1 MEKILIVDDDDELRG
16 NITAIL
22 KDNGFTTE
30 DVSSGQEAINLL
42 KFNNYNVILLDLM
55 MPGMDGMET
64 LTNIRAINKQTKVIM
79 ITAFASVANAVDAIK
94 KGSSDYIT
102 KPFKIDELLNTIRC
116 SLEEA
121 KFEADVKNLDMD
133 QTISSLSNSI
143 RREIIQLLGQNDKM
157 RLMAITRKLKIEDHT
172 KVVFHLRTLKESDL
186 IQQSEDKSYS
196 LTKEGKR
203 VLKSLHILSNYISNS

>member
-1 MEKILIVDDDDELRG
+1 
-16 NITAIL
+16 
-22 KDNGFTTE
+22 
-30 DVSSGQEAINLL
+30 
-42 KFNNYNVILLDLM
+42 
-55 MPGMDGMET
+55 
-64 LTNIRAINKQTKVIM
+64 
-79 ITAFASVANAVDAIK
+79 
-94 KGSSDYIT
+94 
-102 KPFKIDELLNTIRC
+102 RC